1 MFKTNFIFLS
11 LFCLSMISY
20 SQIIPITTEDYSL
33 KAYPSKVRYQKFET
47 DTLYRQIDKR
57 KSFIDDYEITFNEN
71 RKLTSKVNYIDGQK
85 DRYSVVSYNVNKSI
99 DKEEL
104 FEPNGKIVS
113 TVSYNYAYLGRLS
126 EVITVEYPA
135 SLGGANK
142 MVKKETYRWNKN
154 GQLAEYSIYGDDQSI
169 HKTTKYFYGP
179 QDSLIYTIT
188 KYGYNKNV
196 EKTTYKRDFAFYVS
210 EVVMY
215 RNDSQVRRE
224 VYQRDENYNIINKKV
239 YNGKN
244 KLTLEYK
251 MTYDQHGFITSE
263 IGIDNKGAWAL
274 EYYYKY
280 EKDKFFNWTKKT
292 TYDGWEP
299 KYIEIREIT
308 YSNKDH
314 FYDDLKDED
323 AKKVVRERLE

>member
-1 MFKTNFIFLS
+1 M
-11 LFCLSMISY
+11 
-20 SQIIPITTEDYSL
+20 
-33 KAYPSKVRYQKFET
+33 
-47 DTLYRQIDKR
+47 
-57 KSFIDDYEITFNEN
+57 
-71 RKLTSKVNYIDGQK
+71 
-85 DRYSVVSYNVNKSI
+85 
-99 DKEEL
+99 EL
-104 FEPNGKIVS
+104 IK
-113 TVSYNYAYLGRLS
+113 
-126 EVITVEYPA
+126 
-135 SLGGANK
+135 
-142 MVKKETYRWNKN
+142 
-154 GQLAEYSIYGDDQSI
+154 SI
-169 HKTTKYFYGP
+169 HKTTEYFYGP

-215 RNDSQVRRE
+215 RNDSQVRKE

>member
-154 GQLAEYSIYGDDQSI
+154 GQLAEYSIYGD
-169 HKTTKYFYGP
+169 
-179 QDSLIYTIT
+179 
-188 KYGYNKNV
+188 
-196 EKTTYKRDFAFYVS
+196 
-210 EVVMY
+210 
-215 RNDSQVRRE
+215 
-224 VYQRDENYNIINKKV
+224 
-239 YNGKN
+239 
-244 KLTLEYK
+244 
-251 MTYDQHGFITSE
+251 
-263 IGIDNKGAWAL
+263 
-274 EYYYKY
+274 
-280 EKDKFFNWTKKT
+280 
-292 TYDGWEP
+292 
-299 KYIEIREIT
+299 
-308 YSNKDH
+308 
-314 FYDDLKDED
+314 
-323 AKKVVRERLE
+323 